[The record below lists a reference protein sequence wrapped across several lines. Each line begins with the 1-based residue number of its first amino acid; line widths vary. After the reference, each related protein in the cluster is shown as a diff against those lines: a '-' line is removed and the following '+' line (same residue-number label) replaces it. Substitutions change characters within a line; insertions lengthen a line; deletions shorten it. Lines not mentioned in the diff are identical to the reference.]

1 MKQDSGYGINRG
13 VVAIASLMAFAVW
26 APTLCVPPMEHILE
40 EELLMSHTQA
50 GLLYT
55 IPILMTVIL
64 GIPGGLLSDR
74 IGVKRAAGIG
84 ITMLAVGSILRAT
97 ATDGVSLIAF
107 TFFYGTGAGLCFPNL
122 PKLVSSRVPRAKIGV
137 ATGIYTSVMIT
148 GMALAMAISV
158 PLILPLTGSFRGVF
172 VVWSIPIIV
181 AAVVWWT
188 RFRETDGVEDQG
200 KEGARR
206 VPLRRVLQNRNLWLV
221 AIFFL
226 LAIFFFDGWVTWAP
240 SLMMMKGATEDMAG
254 LIVSLCMW
262 AGIPTALFMP
272 RFSYRLGLRRP
283 FLWIPALT
291 LALAAIGVI
300 YAGISTTWILMAV
313 IGVALT
319 TIIPTVL
326 ALTTELV
333 SSEEVG
339 TASGLVI
346 SIGNVGGII
355 GPLVGG
361 RIYDL
366 TGSLHQFLLVLIGI
380 SAAATVV
387 ALRMPET
394 GPGPA
399 GKPE

>member
-1 MKQDSGYGINRG
+1 MKQESGYGINRG
-13 VVAIASLMAFAVW
+13 VITLASLMAFAVW

-40 EELLMSHTQA
+40 EELLITHTQA

-74 IGVKRAAGIG
+74 IGMKKVAGIG
-84 ITMLAVGSILRAT
+84 IIMLAVGSMLRAT
-97 ATDGVSLIAF
+97 ATSGESIIAF
-107 TFFYGTGAGLCFPNL
+107 TFLYGAGAGLCFPNL

-172 VVWSIPIIV
+172 IFWSVPIIV
-181 AAVVWWT
+181 AAAVWWT
-188 RFRETDGVEDQG
+188 GFRETDGGEALSNG
-200 KEGARR
+200 KGRS
-206 VPLRRVLQNRNLWLV
+206 VPLRRVLRNRNLWLV

-240 SLMMMKGATEDMAG
+240 SLMILKGATEDMAG

-291 LALAAIGVI
+291 LALAAIGTM
-300 YAGISTTWILMAV
+300 YTGISSSWILMVV

-319 TIIPTVL
+319 TIIPTIL
-326 ALTTELV
+326 ALTTEMV
-333 SSEEVG
+333 SREEVG

-346 SIGNVGGII
+346 SVGNVGGIV

-366 TGSLHQFLLVLIGI
+366 TGSLHQFLLVLIGV

-399 GKPE
+399 GKSE